1 MLAPELVLNVYAI
14 DIDTLDNDDNIVTI
28 PEAVGL
34 ALTLLLLQT
43 VTLLVWWLRF
53 GISKTNLK
61 QLGSCQTETENL
73 RRSRPR

>member
-1 MLAPELVLNVYAI
+1 MNVYDI

-43 VTLLVWWLRF
+43 VTLLVQHLPPQ
-53 GISKTNLK
+53 K
-61 QLGSCQTETENL
+61 EE
-73 RRSRPR
+73 